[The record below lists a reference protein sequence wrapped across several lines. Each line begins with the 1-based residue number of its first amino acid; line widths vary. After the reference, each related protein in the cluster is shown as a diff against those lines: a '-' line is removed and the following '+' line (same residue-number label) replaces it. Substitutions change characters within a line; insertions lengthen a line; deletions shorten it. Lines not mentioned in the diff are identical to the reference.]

1 MNIKQVDASNAYAS
15 ALNNAQMPGIA
26 NGDSMKATSPDDDV
40 FASLVNNSLGA
51 VSASSKNL
59 EMTSAKVLAGQASM
73 VDVVTAA
80 TKAEMVVETVVAVR
94 DKVIRAYDDIL
105 KMPL

>member
-15 ALNNAQMPGIA
+15 ALNNLDKPGI
-26 NGDSMKATSPDDDV
+26 GLDDGLKASSPDDNV
-40 FASLVNNSLGA
+40 FASLVNNSIGA
-51 VSASSKNL
+51 VASSSKNL
-59 EMTSAKVLAGQASM
+59 EMTTAQVLAGQSSI

-80 TKAEMVVETVVAVR
+80 SKAEMVVQTVVTVR

-105 KMPL
+105 KMPI

>member
-15 ALNNAQMPGIA
+15 ALNNIQTPGI
-26 NGDSMKATSPDDDV
+26 GRDDGMKAASPDGGA
-40 FASLVNNSLGA
+40 FGSLVNDSLGA
-51 VSASSKNL
+51 VSSASKNL

-73 VDVVTAA
+73 VDVVSAA
-80 TKAEMVVETVVAVR
+80 TKAEMVVETVVTVR

>member
-15 ALNNAQMPGIA
+15 ALENMQKPGIA
-26 NGDSMKATSPDDDV
+26 NGDGMKTTSPTDNA
-40 FASLVNNSLGA
+40 FAALVNNSIGEVA
-51 VSASSKNL
+51 SASKNL
-59 EMTSAKVLAGQASM
+59 EMTSAKVLAGQASL
-73 VDVVTAA
+73 VDVVSAA
-80 TKAEMVVETVVAVR
+80 TKAEMVVETVVTVR

>member
-15 ALNNAQMPGIA
+15 ALNNLDKPGF
-26 NGDSMKATSPDDDV
+26 GLDDGVKATSGEDSV
-40 FASLVNNSLGA
+40 FSTLVNDSLGA
-51 VSASSKNL
+51 VSEASKGL
-59 EMTSAKVLAGQASM
+59 EVTSAKVLAGQASM

-80 TKAEMVVETVVAVR
+80 SRAEMVVETVVTVR